1 MTKATQFFLLMN
13 AVEVMIN
20 VKNRYTKAIMI
31 IIPNSFVPLAAA
43 VLYIPERAYHVKI
56 VT

>member
-1 MTKATQFFLLMN
+1 MIKATQFFLLMN

-20 VKNRYTKAIMI
+20 VKNRYTKAIMT

-43 VLYIPERAYHVKI
+43 VL
-56 VT
+56 